1 MPTVLTERLKERKF
15 NLVDWMLVDV
25 IRLFGLTACLRDEY
39 KDFNKKQILK
49 ALKKYDKYKYEERE
63 KELHPKYP
71 PILSERKLRKK
82 YNKLIKI
89 TNKEL
94 QENIQAKANV
104 EKCIE
109 ELDNIEKRFN
119 KADYTELVVGLLET
133 TREQLDIAQEGYE
146 GKIECDK
153 ELLRKNSTFEKYK
166 RNQEKERKKEIEY
179 LDQDRKEAQNQ
190 VMFDYAGSY
199 QRLIDLFS
207 KQKKEK

>member
-1 MPTVLTERLKERKF
+1 MPTILTERLKERKF
-15 NLVDWMLVDV
+15 NLVDWMLEDV

-49 ALKKYDKYKYEERE
+49 ELKKYDKYKYEERE

-71 PILSERKLRKK
+71 PVLSERKLKKK
-82 YNKLIKI
+82 YNKLIKRA
-89 TNKEL
+89 NKEL
-94 QENIQAKANV
+94 QENIKAKENV

-146 GKIECDK
+146 GEIECDK
-153 ELLRKNSTFEKYK
+153 ELLRENSTFEKYK

-199 QRLIDLFS
+199 QKLIDLFC
-207 KQKKEK
+207 KK